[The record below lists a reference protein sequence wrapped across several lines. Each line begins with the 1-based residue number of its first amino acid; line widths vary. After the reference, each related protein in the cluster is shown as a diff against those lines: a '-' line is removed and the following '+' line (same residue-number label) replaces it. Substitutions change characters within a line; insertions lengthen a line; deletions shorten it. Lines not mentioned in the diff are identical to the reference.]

1 MSESVEIVLNGIDK
15 TSPMFEKVTKSLERT
30 GGFAK
35 KLNSTFGLFGK
46 LGIDVG
52 PFQEMTNTV
61 SEGVEAAQA
70 FGQGLDK
77 TGVAAALLGSAIAGM
92 QLGKAFYDALPNV
105 VQMRKELA
113 ELNAQADRDAQVIT
127 NRLTEHIDMLREVAD
142 LQGTPAEKIAVQQEA
157 MTKLN
162 SLIEEQEATV
172 SEVNERLKSH
182 KGFFSN
188 MSQDAIDTVEKQKA
202 REDELLET
210 LTKQRQELEAQ
221 MRPEHERLTAAKEA
235 AKAREQEASN
245 SKTMQDEI
253 ARLQRETLA
262 MNDPATAA
270 ALERHKLLTMAGVT
284 EEMKAQYKLEVET
297 NEAAAKAKE
306 VRDKEK
312 QDAEKKAEEAKRQI
326 ESEKNL
332 IENLK
337 IKLIALRE
345 GEDAAEAYRMAQDGV
360 SAATIAT
367 AQAIKDEIE
376 AQEQYNDRLQELQDS
391 LKEQEQNDKNHIEA
405 LQLKNYELRHGA
417 EAAEDY
423 RAKLAGVS
431 DEAIAQ
437 GKAIREENKRLEKEA
452 EEKDKREEERKRA
465 LEEAK
470 KGFEAAGQLQATES
484 RMLTR
489 GSGSPAADMA
499 KKTENLVRLT
509 ETGIRVWEGMLGAL
523 NGIYAN
529 TAAPD
534 EVLGA

>member
-1 MSESVEIVLNGIDK
+1 
-15 TSPMFEKVTKSLERT
+15 
-30 GGFAK
+30 
-35 KLNSTFGLFGK
+35 
-46 LGIDVG
+46 
-52 PFQEMTNTV
+52 
-61 SEGVEAAQA
+61 
-70 FGQGLDK
+70 
-77 TGVAAALLGSAIAGM
+77 
-92 QLGKAFYDALPNV
+92 
-105 VQMRKELA
+105 
-113 ELNAQADRDAQVIT
+113 
-127 NRLTEHIDMLREVAD
+127 
-142 LQGTPAEKIAVQQEA
+142 
-157 MTKLN
+157 
-162 SLIEEQEATV
+162 
-172 SEVNERLKSH
+172 
-182 KGFFSN
+182 
-188 MSQDAIDTVEKQKA
+188 
-202 REDELLET
+202 
-210 LTKQRQELEAQ
+210 
-221 MRPEHERLTAAKEA
+221 
-235 AKAREQEASN
+235 
-245 SKTMQDEI
+245 MQDEI